1 MSEELETLQRNR
13 DLILL
18 TEIVGWLHDIDKLDE
33 NHEKGHPIRS
43 LELNLPLIENEKRP
57 KKLESLGALPD
68 IPSKVAHFLRSPFP
82 HADSYPELFY
92 SIKRDYITRIGSPI
106 LRHHKRGGYTP
117 VTRFE
122 WIICGSDS
130 KDSSEDRDNLE
141 REPSSAYLSTP
152 FGYSYEV
159 PKADL
164 RERRLEFYQ
173 KLEKSVE
180 KVELLRRDL
189 RSYLP
194 DELRITFAES
204 RLAGNDITLYDHC
217 YMTGVIA
224 KAVINGYLLNST
236 TRSNIQ
242 ASADLDDTIKNKL
255 KFQGLLVTFN
265 GISFLTN
272 VYRLSDLIGREYI
285 LTEIKKAIK
294 ELLETEIPIGST
306 IYEDTNTLTFLVPEL
321 DNDTWEK
328 LRVELENKL
337 RERIF
342 SVLRGN
348 LELSDLELAN
358 LIILLNPFFLILSP
372 EKEVAK
378 LMVESIQSSRE
389 ITAAKE
395 FSEITMTFLQLLSKA
410 WKIKRDKC
418 QVCGLLPA
426 TEEDR
431 GDKICKSCY
440 ILRSWGRFKTKEEN
454 MELVKKGRIP
464 VSIWLD
470 EIKDENDLLALVV
483 GKVSP
488 VEEWLKPNGYVQN
501 STYIN
506 KNKKKNL
513 SASRARAIWRT
524 IDKFCESCTIL
535 PENVVEEAYGCIWE
549 FDEFAIQNLPAEI
562 KSELGRNPNID
573 IIFDKNRIQ
582 AYLHY
587 STKKIET
594 IVGLNRELAE
604 KLSEISELNIEYR
617 KSRFKIEVS
626 RAEVKHF
633 CKYRP
638 IYSHAG
644 EFALLVPANKAF
656 EICRRIKAKFGEEF
670 GKVLGRLTL
679 SLGIIYFKHK
689 MPLYI
694 VLESGRRMLDNFYKL
709 SNERRELSVK
719 NVKEISTGYK
729 LMMLYMDKELNW
741 IIYSKF
747 PDGKDDI
754 YYPYFFISGEEE
766 PKHVS
771 EISENDVLK
780 VHLNYFDYEYITSSQ
795 NRFKILLNGETEKRW
810 HPIFGRGG
818 PKPYLLEDIEKMVE
832 LWNILNKG
840 LTRTQIK
847 KLEYVCVNKIK
858 EWGLEGKDLA
868 EDSRFKEFVVSSVEN
883 ICRRLNKDD
892 KRVIISSILS
902 GMFFDVIELFMT
914 LESKIGGEQN
924 G

>member
-1 MSEELETLQRNR
+1 MSEELRILQENR

-18 TEIVGWLHDIDKLDE
+18 AEVVGWLHDIDKLDE
-33 NHEKGHPIRS
+33 KHEKGHPIRS

-68 IPSKVAHFLRSPFP
+68 IPSKVAHFLRLPFP

-189 RSYLP
+189 RSYLS

-255 KFQGLLVTFN
+255 KFQGLLITFN

-272 VYRLSDLIGREYI
+272 IYRLSDLIGREYI

-337 RERIF
+337 REKIF
-342 SVLRGN
+342 SVLRDN

-389 ITAAKE
+389 ILAAKE
-395 FSEITMTFLQLLSKA
+395 FSEITIASLQLLSKA
-410 WKIKRDKC
+410 WNIKKDRC

-431 GDKICKSCY
+431 GDKICKSCH
-440 ILRSWGRFKTKEEN
+440 ILRSWGRFKTKVEN
-454 MELVKKGRIP
+454 KGLVKKGRIP
-464 VSIWLD
+464 ISIWLD
-470 EIKDENDLLALVV
+470 EIKDENNLLALIV

-488 VEEWLKPNGYVQN
+488 IEEWLKPNGYIQS

-524 IDKFCESCTIL
+524 IDKFCENCTIL
-535 PENVVEEAYGCIWE
+535 PEDIVDKAYGCIWE
-549 FDEFAIQNLPAEI
+549 FDETTVQNLPIEI
-562 KSELGRNPNID
+562 KRELKKNPNVD
-573 IIFDKNRIQ
+573 IIFDENKVQ

-594 IVGLNRELAE
+594 TMGLNREFAE
-604 KLSEISELNIEYR
+604 KLSNASELDVEYR
-617 KSRFKIEVS
+617 KSKFKIVVS

-638 IYSHAG
+638 VYSHAG

-656 EICRRIKAKFGEEF
+656 DICRTIKAKFGEEF

-694 VLESGRRMLDNFYKL
+694 VLESRRRMMDNFYKL
-709 SNERRELSVK
+709 SSEERKVGVKSVK
-719 NVKEISTGYK
+719 KVSTGYE
-729 LMMLYMDKELNW
+729 LTLSYMDKELSW
-741 IIYSKF
+741 IVHSKF
-747 PDGKDDI
+747 PDGKDDV
-754 YYPYFFISGEEE
+754 YYPYFFTKEEKKE

-771 EISENDVLK
+771 EISEDDVLR

-795 NRFKILLNGETEKRW
+795 NRFNILLHKTEKRW
-810 HPIFGRGG
+810 HPLFSRNG
-818 PKPYLLEDIEKMVE
+818 PRPYFLEEIEKIIE
-832 LWNILNKG
+832 LWNILSKK

-847 KLEYVCVNKIK
+847 KLEYVCASKIK
-858 EWGLEGKDLA
+858 EWELEDKD
-868 EDSRFKEFVVSSVEN
+868 SKFKEFVVSSVEN
-883 ICRRLNKDD
+883 ICRELNEYDRK
-892 KRVIISSILS
+892 VIISSILS
-902 GMFFDVIELFMT
+902 GLFFDVIELFMT
-914 LESKIGGEQN
+914 IESEIGGEQN